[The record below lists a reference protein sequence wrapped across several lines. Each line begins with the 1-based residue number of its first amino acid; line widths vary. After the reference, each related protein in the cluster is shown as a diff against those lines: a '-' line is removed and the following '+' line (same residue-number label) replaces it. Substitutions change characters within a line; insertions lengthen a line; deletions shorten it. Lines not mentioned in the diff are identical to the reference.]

1 MRLIWTTDLHLDHT
15 AERDRLRWIESIASQ
30 GADGVVITGD
40 ISEGDDVIAQ
50 LQYLAN
56 SISMPIFFVLGNHD
70 FYHGSIGTTRQ
81 RVVHAA
87 RESDN
92 LHYLTDTGA
101 IALGDDALVTLVG
114 EDGWGD
120 ASEGNYEDTP
130 IELKDFRLIE
140 DFHQTDSSTWKQQL
154 NRLGAEAA
162 ARLQAKLES
171 ISPATRQ
178 VIIATHVPPFC
189 EACWYEGKT
198 TDENWAPFFVCGQL
212 GKMLLSHADHHPDQ
226 QFTVLCGHTHH
237 DGTAKMSDNL
247 IVRTGAADF
256 GHPKIEGTIMASS
269 DGVALERHE

>member
-1 MRLIWTTDLHLDHT
+1 VRLIWTTDLHLDHT
-15 AERDRLRWIESIASQ
+15 AELDRLRWIESIASQ
-30 GADGVVITGD
+30 PADGVIITGD

-50 LQYLAN
+50 LRHLEN
-56 SISMPIFFVLGNHD
+56 SLSVPIFFVLGNHD

-81 RVVHAA
+81 RVVHAV
-87 RESDN
+87 REAGN

-101 IALGDDALVTLVG
+101 IALGDEPLVTLVG

-120 ASEGNYEDTP
+120 ASEGNYENSP

-140 DFHQTDSSTWKQQL
+140 DFQRTDSSTWKQQL

-162 ARLQAKLES
+162 ARLQMKLES
-171 ISPATRQ
+171 ISPSVRQ

-212 GKMLLSHADHHPDQ
+212 GKMLLSHTVRHPHQ

-247 IVRTGAADF
+247 IVRTGAANF
-256 GHPKIEGTIMASS
+256 GFPKIEGTILANS
-269 DGVALERHE
+269 DGVSLNRH